1 MILKHPDDKQP
12 DLALLR
18 SLLIHPAADEAKKKR
33 IDLEMKKI
41 QAGIRGEAEAAYEM
55 QVLYGQA
62 DNWAVIHDLRIE
74 TGGVV
79 AQIDHLI
86 INSWL
91 DMWVCESKNFSEGVG
106 INEHGE
112 FAAFFGGRPHGVPS
126 PVEQN
131 NRHMLLLSRLFD
143 SGQIKLP
150 TRLGFTLRPA
160 LKSLVLVSKGAR
172 ISRPKTKIAGL
183 EVIIKNDMLRKTID
197 ADVENA
203 SALLVAKVVSA
214 ETLRNLGMQLT
225 QMHRPVKY
233 NWHAKFGLPEVV
245 VPSPSVQPI
254 RLVAEHAGVA
264 ARTEQHTPQPDRSNE
279 PHTRPQMAC
288 HNCQQPI
295 TNNVARFCLSNKHR
309 YGGKLYCMRCQ

>member
-1 MILKHPDDKQP
+1 MILKHPDDKQA

-18 SLLIHPAADEAKKKR
+18 TLLIHPAADEAKKKR

-131 NRHMLLLSRLFD
+131 NRHMLLLAD
-143 SGQIKLP
+143 SSTQ
-150 TRLGFTLRPA
+150 A
-160 LKSLVLVSKGAR
+160 KSSYQRVWGSP
-172 ISRPKTKIAGL
+172 S
-183 EVIIKNDMLRKTID
+183 
-197 ADVENA
+197 
-203 SALLVAKVVSA
+203 
-214 ETLRNLGMQLT
+214 
-225 QMHRPVKY
+225 
-233 NWHAKFGLPEVV
+233 GLPSRAWCLCPRAHV
-245 VPSPSVQPI
+245 SVAQ
-254 RLVAEHAGVA
+254 
-264 ARTEQHTPQPDRSNE
+264 
-279 PHTRPQMAC
+279 RP
-288 HNCQQPI
+288 
-295 TNNVARFCLSNKHR
+295 R
-309 YGGKLYCMRCQ
+309 

>member
-1 MILKHPDDKQP
+1 
-12 DLALLR
+12 
-18 SLLIHPAADEAKKKR
+18 
-33 IDLEMKKI
+33 
-41 QAGIRGEAEAAYEM
+41 
-55 QVLYGQA
+55 
-62 DNWAVIHDLRIE
+62 
-74 TGGVV
+74 
-79 AQIDHLI
+79 
-86 INSWL
+86 
-91 DMWVCESKNFSEGVG
+91 MWVCESKNFSEGVG

-126 PVEQN
+126 PIEQN

-245 VPSPSVQPI
+245 PSPSVQPI

-295 TNNVARFCLSNKHR
+295 TNNVARFCWSNKHR
-309 YGGKLYCMRCQ
+309 FGGKLYCMRCQ